1 MYVQPAFDLPRIF
14 KEMGV
19 NKAWIDVAKA
29 NSQADWKDPLGKKL
43 YLKTS
48 TEGFSVQQATEM
60 LENAN
65 ELSTTEEGITKGV
78 ILSKETASKFVYK
91 EIDKEGDATAI
102 CFKP

>member
-29 NSQADWKDPLGKKL
+29 NSRADWKDPLGKKL

-48 TEGFSVQQATEM
+48 TAGFSVQQATEM
-60 LENAN
+60 VENAN
-65 ELSTTEEGITKGV
+65 ELSTTEESITKG
-78 ILSKETASKFVYK
+78 LYCQKKWNRNLYK
-91 EIDKEGDATAI
+91 K
-102 CFKP
+102 K